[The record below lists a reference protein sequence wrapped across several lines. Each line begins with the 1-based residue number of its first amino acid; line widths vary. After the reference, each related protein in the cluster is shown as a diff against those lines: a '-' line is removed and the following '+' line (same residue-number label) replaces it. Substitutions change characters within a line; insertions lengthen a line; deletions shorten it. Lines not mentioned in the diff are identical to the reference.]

1 IERAIDI
8 DLARR
13 VVDVIVAADDQVD
26 AHVEIVDDY
35 GKVVGRRT
43 IGAHDHQIVELAV
56 GHLDGPAHAIAKQD
70 RSGKRDAKA
79 NDRIDALGSLLEIA
93 AVAVVARL
101 YAGIHGALTQA
112 LQALFLAIAGI
123 GLFVFEQAVNHF
135 AVTRHALAL
144 VERTL

>member
-1 IERAIDI
+1 GHDADRPVALGQPGAVVAENHRYVGELGRLDIERAIDI

-70 RSGKRDAKA
+70 RSGKR
-79 NDRIDALGSLLEIA
+79 
-93 AVAVVARL
+93 
-101 YAGIHGALTQA
+101 
-112 LQALFLAIAGI
+112 
-123 GLFVFEQAVNHF
+123 
-135 AVTRHALAL
+135 
-144 VERTL
+144 